1 MSTLP
6 LDWLNPDPW
15 LTLTL
20 STREPAWFQN
30 GIAGIGINKMS
41 IASRTTV
48 GGYHDGIATDNGQF
62 KVSDKR
68 SIEAFCAMLKSK
80 ELEPVFKNWDA
91 VYRETAV
98 SA

>member
-1 MSTLP
+1 
-6 LDWLNPDPW
+6 
-15 LTLTL
+15 
-20 STREPAWFQN
+20 
-30 GIAGIGINKMS
+30 MS

-48 GGYHDGIATDNGQF
+48 GGYHDGSSADDGLPELGQGQF
-62 KVSDKR
+62 KVSDNR

-91 VYRETAV
+91 VYRDITQ